1 MSAGTC
7 IDYLIKFEFGDG
19 APSFFLLLVVAND
32 AHKKRQMN
40 E

>member
-19 APSFFLLLVVAND
+19 APSFFLLHAWQMTHTRKD
-32 AHKKRQMN
+32 KMN